1 MSHQR
6 SHHRDSLATL
16 QNRTILELQKITAN
30 TDTLEVSVDNLEVD
44 MAGVETLLTT
54 ANNATLRDINNT
66 GSIGD
71 GSSNA
76 TSLVLGYDRS
86 GGKGRALKV
95 DASGNLD
102 VNVVSMSGGGD
113 ATAANQ
119 TTMIGH
125 LSTIEGDTTSI
136 DGKITV
142 CNTGSV
148 VISSSVLPSGAA
160 TSALQGAGLPAALST
175 GSNLK
180 VSIEEGQ
187 ITGFAT
193 ASNQSTAN
201 SSLSSIDGKIT
212 AVNTGNVTVASSA
225 LPSGAATSALQGA
238 GLPAALST
246 GSNLKVSIE
255 EGQITGFAT
264 ASNQSTANSSLSS
277 IDGKITAVNTGNVTV
292 ASSALPSGAATSA
305 LQGAGL
311 PAALSTGSNLKVSIE
326 EGQIT
331 GFATSANQTTANS
344 SLSSIDGKITAV
356 NTGNVTVASSALPTG
371 ASTSANQTTANS
383 SLSSIDGKITAV
395 NTGNVTVASSALP
408 TGASTSANQTT
419 ANSSLSSI
427 DGKITAVNTG
437 NVTVAS
443 SALPTGASTSA
454 NQTTANSSLSSIDG
468 KITAVNTG
476 NVTVASSALPTGA
489 ATSANQSTANTSL
502 STIAGDTTSL
512 DGKVTQ
518 GYDAT
523 VSSGGSGLQQVLA
536 YGLDSSGNLDALNV
550 DNNGHLKISIDTV
563 ENKGSEGNVLSNQSL
578 GNSTATSSIN
588 VSDFNKLVY
597 MYEDSNTLN
606 GNGIRIEVSEDNSR
620 FYVHSEFYPVVYGSV
635 RQSVGNPAL
644 DMNGVK
650 YLRFNNHNTG
660 AANDL
665 TNVYISVLG
674 TPN

>member
-113 ATAANQ
+113 ASAANQ

-136 DGKITV
+136 DGKITA
-142 CNTGSV
+142 CNTGAV
-148 VISSSVLPSGAA
+148 VIS
-160 TSALQGAGLPAALST
+160 
-175 GSNLK
+175 
-180 VSIEEGQ
+180 
-187 ITGFAT
+187 
-193 ASNQSTAN
+193 
-201 SSLSSIDGKIT
+201 
-212 AVNTGNVTVASSA
+212 SSA
-225 LPSGAATSALQGA
+225 LPSGAATSSLQGA
-238 GLPAALST
+238 GLPAS
-246 GSNLKVSIE
+246 
-255 EGQITGFAT
+255 
-264 ASNQSTANSSLSS
+264 
-277 IDGKITAVNTGNVTV
+277 
-292 ASSALPSGAATSA
+292 
-305 LQGAGL
+305 
-311 PAALSTGSNLKVSIE
+311 LSTGSNLKVSIE

-331 GFATSANQTTANS
+331 GFATSANQSTANT
-344 SLSSIDGKITAV
+344 SLATIAGDTTSLDGKVTAC
-356 NTGNVTVASSALPTG
+356 NTGAVVISSSALP
-371 ASTSANQTTANS
+371 S
-383 SLSSIDGKITAV
+383 
-395 NTGNVTVASSALP
+395 
-408 TGASTSANQTT
+408 
-419 ANSSLSSI
+419 
-427 DGKITAVNTG
+427 
-437 NVTVAS
+437 
-443 SALPTGASTSA
+443 
-454 NQTTANSSLSSIDG
+454 
-468 KITAVNTG
+468 
-476 NVTVASSALPTGA
+476 GA
-489 ATSANQSTANTSL
+489 ATASNQTTANTSL

-512 DGKVTQ
+512 DGKVNQ

-536 YGLDSSGNLDALNV
+536 YGRDSSGNLDALNV
-550 DNNGHLKISIDTV
+550 DNNGHLKIAVDTV
-563 ENKGSEGNVLSNQSL
+563 QNKGSEGNVLNN
-578 GNSTATSSIN
+578 NSFANNTTTSSIN
-588 VSDFNKLVY
+588 VSDFNKVVY

-606 GNGIRIEVSEDNSR
+606 SNGIRIEVSEDNSR

-635 RQSVGNPAL
+635 RQSVGNPGL

-660 AANDL
+660 ASNDL
-665 TNVYISVLG
+665 SNVYISVLG